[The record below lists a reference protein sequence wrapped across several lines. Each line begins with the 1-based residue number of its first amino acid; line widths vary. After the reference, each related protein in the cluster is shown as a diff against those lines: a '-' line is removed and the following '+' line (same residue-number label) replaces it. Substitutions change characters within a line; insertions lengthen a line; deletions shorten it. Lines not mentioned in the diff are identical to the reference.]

1 MIIIDPEKEIALMF
15 WEDFKE
21 QPGTWLKFL
30 LWTVPT
36 DIAYGLFLEVYKIVW
51 SMFYKAPWWEIIV
64 LAGLTG
70 YLGGLLV
77 W

>member
-15 WEDFKE
+15 WADFKE
-21 QPGTWLKFL
+21 QPGVWLKFL

-36 DIAYGLFLEVYKIVW
+36 DIAYGLFLAVYKKVW
-51 SMFYKAPWWEIIV
+51 FMFYKAPWWEIIA